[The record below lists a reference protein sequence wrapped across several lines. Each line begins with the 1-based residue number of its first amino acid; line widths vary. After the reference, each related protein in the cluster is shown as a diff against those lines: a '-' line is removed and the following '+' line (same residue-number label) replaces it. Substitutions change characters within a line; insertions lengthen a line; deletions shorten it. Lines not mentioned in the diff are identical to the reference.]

1 MIPSHDRQI
10 LRNLAHE
17 VAELAALPI
26 QAERRELWK
35 KHNSLQPTRPMILVF
50 PEGAW
55 EELLTGTDLLCVGEK
70 ARSYEWSLR
79 SRIYTHKHF
88 QDDTVLER
96 EWKVYKAIHI
106 SGWGIEGKRIPSTEE
121 RGAWKFDPVITQAT
135 DLKNI
140 KFPEVTHDEKE
151 THLRMEE
158 AQDLFGDILDVRL
171 RGVDHISYH
180 LMSQYTSWRGLEE
193 AMLDMFLQ
201 PQMVHDA
208 MALLEEGHRR
218 ILQQFVDQNLLT
230 LNNDSTYHSSGGN
243 GYTNELPSAGY
254 DSRHVRPNDMWAS
267 AESQEL
273 AQVGPRQHA
282 EFALPYETRLL
293 SPFGLTG
300 YGCCEDLTR
309 KLDDVLTLPNLRRIS
324 ISPFANVDACAEKL
338 GNRFIFSWKPH
349 PAHLVGDF
357 DEKLIRDYISHTI
370 DVAQKNNC
378 ALEMIL
384 KDTHTCEYH
393 PERFDR
399 WTQIAREV

>member
-1 MIPSHDRQI
+1 MISLDDRQI

-35 KHNSLQPTRPMILVF
+35 QHNSLQPTRPMILVF

-55 EELLTGTDLLCVGEK
+55 EELLTGNDLLCKGEK

-79 SRIYTHKHF
+79 SRIYTHQHF
-88 QDDTVLER
+88 KDDAVLER
-96 EWKVYKAIHI
+96 EWKVHKAIQI
-106 SGWGIEGKRIPSTEE
+106 SGWGLEGKRIPSTEV
-121 RGAWKFDPVITQAT
+121 RGAWKFDPVITQAS
-135 DLKNI
+135 DLNNI
-140 KFPEVTHDEKE
+140 IFPEVTLDEKE
-151 THLRMEE
+151 TNLRFDE

-171 RGVDHISYH
+171 RGVEHISYH
-180 LMSQYTSWRGLEE
+180 LMNQYTSWRGLEE
-193 AMLDMFLQ
+193 AMVDMLVQ

-208 MALLEEGHRR
+208 MTLLVEGHRR
-218 ILQQFVDQNLLT
+218 ILQQFVDQNLLS

-243 GYTNELPSAGY
+243 GYTNELPSPGY
-254 DSRHVRPNDMWAS
+254 DSRRIRPNDMWAS

-273 AQVGPRQHA
+273 AQVGPKQHA
-282 EFALPYETRLL
+282 EFALPYEKRLL

-309 KLDDVLTLPNLRRIS
+309 KLDDVLTLPKLRRIS
-324 ISPFANVDACAEKL
+324 ISPFANVDVCAAKL
-338 GNRFIFSWKPH
+338 QNRYIFSWKPQ

-357 DEKLIRDYISHTI
+357 DENMIRDYINHTI
-370 DVAQKNNC
+370 EVAQNNNC
-378 ALEMIL
+378 VLEMIL
-384 KDTHTCEYH
+384 KDTHTCEHH